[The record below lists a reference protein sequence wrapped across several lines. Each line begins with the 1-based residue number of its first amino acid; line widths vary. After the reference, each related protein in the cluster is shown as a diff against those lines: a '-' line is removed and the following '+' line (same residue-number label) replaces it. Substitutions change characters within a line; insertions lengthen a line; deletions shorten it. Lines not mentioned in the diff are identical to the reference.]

1 MNASPLSATS
11 TNLGF
16 VLLFVADPGTSV
28 AFYERIFDAPP
39 IEQSPT
45 FARFELPSGLN
56 LGLWKRATAE
66 PAITAQP
73 GASEISLVEPDVDR
87 FHADWS
93 SHGIPI
99 LQPPTDMDFGR
110 TFVAL
115 DPDGHRV
122 RVFWPAPEPDQHG

>member
-1 MNASPLSATS
+1 MHVAPLSATS
-11 TNLGF
+11 TNLGV
-16 VLLFVADPGTSV
+16 VLLFVADPGTS
-28 AFYERIFDAPP
+28 ADFYQRIFNTAPA
-39 IEQSPT
+39 EQSPT
-45 FARFELPSGLN
+45 FAMFALPSGLN

-73 GASEISLVEPDVDR
+73 GAAEISLVEQEVDR

-93 SHGIPI
+93 TNGIPI

-122 RVFWPAPEPDQHG
+122 RVFWPTPGPAQPG